1 MPCPYLK
8 DGHCSLAEVHAKA
21 ELNLYLA
28 CVPSEAI
35 CDTCLKSGVPCE
47 TKPSIQCVGLVT
59 RQLNGDRLTAW
70 RKYVGFLLFGKSR
83 GLGDTIAKATK
94 ATGVDRLAKAAAK
107 AMGKSGCGCGA
118 RQRRLNAAVAY
129 GSKDS
134 SAETQ
139 EKS

>member
-1 MPCPYLK
+1 MTCPYRK
-8 DGHCSLAEVHAKA
+8 DGRCALAEMHAKL
-21 ELNLYLA
+21 ELNVTLE
-28 CVPSEAI
+28 CVPDETLCA
-35 CDTCLKSGVPCE
+35 TCLKAGVPCE
-47 TKPSIQCVGLVT
+47 VRPSIQCVGLVT
-59 RQLNGDRLTAW
+59 RQLKGDRLNAW

-94 ATGVDRLAKAAAK
+94 ATGVDKLAKAAAK

-129 GSKDS
+129 GSNDS